1 MVNEVLHWHIE
12 NDIKWMKH
20 GWVSVDTVRQPQH
33 DVTLDTRL
41 FDVPSLT
48 LLVIPLLYSGAAS
61 RVTKQ

>member
-20 GWVSVDTVRQPQH
+20 GWVSVDTVRQPQY

-48 LLVIPLLYSGAAS
+48 LLVIPLLYSGATS
-61 RVTKQ
+61 RVTQ